1 MKYLFAALMLAVG
14 GCGGEVTSSVVRP
27 PPKPPPLNVTATLSD
42 TIISGDECRFLLRFQ
57 ANDSSRT
64 VVYSWDVDVFQSLL
78 PGVGGFTGG
87 ASGSFI
93 GRYEHTWQW
102 QQPTA
107 ADTFILNLSYSLE
120 SESFNRFGGLIQRCP

>member
-1 MKYLFAALMLAVG
+1 MKYLPAVVILAVG
-14 GCGGEVTSSVVRP
+14 GCGGETPTSVVRP
-27 PPKPPPLNVTATLSD
+27 PPRPPPLNVTATLLD

-64 VVYSWDVDVFQSLL
+64 VTYGWEVDVFQSLL

-93 GRYEHTWQW
+93 GFYEQTWQW

-107 ADTFILNLSYSLE
+107 ADTFILNLAYILE
-120 SESFNRFGGLIQRCP
+120 SENFNRSGRLIQRCP